1 MTGGAKN
8 HTAVL
13 ELLGKHVVCQEIT
26 PKEIEKTRFRLNELR
41 NGLET
46 FEDLSIHGVE
56 KVRLRRARF
65 KPVNTTGIS
74 LTVEASA
81 DPDQEDAITLAQRTL
96 AIQHS
101 LEAEYHL
108 DLASFVVRLF
118 PEGGRKPKQFS
129 FEVSSAGSSTIKNQ
143 SPKNQAIAN
152 AVLQSLNVIEP
163 EEPAF

>member
-118 PEGGRKPKQFS
+118 PEAGKKPKQFS
-129 FEVSSAGSSTIKNQ
+129 FEVSSAGSSTIKSQ
-143 SPKNQAIAN
+143 LPKNQAIAN
-152 AVLQSLNVIEP
+152 AVLRSLNVIEA
-163 EEPAF
+163 EEPVS